1 MLRKLRERI
10 QTEESGFT
18 LIELL
23 VVILIIGI
31 LAAIALPAFLGQ
43 QEKGQDASAKS
54 DARNLVSQVESC
66 FATEQTY
73 VNCDT
78 TTALGATGLAYGTG
92 AGQVSVLAGA
102 TANSGASAAR
112 DRWPTPSR
120 ASSPYCSL
128 RISVVGASSLRW
140 RYSIPASARLFSSR
154 RAFAHGYSLP
164 RTPRRWR
171 TSIISRASTLRSAS
185 KKASSVKP

>member
-10 QTEESGFT
+10 QPEESGFT
-18 LIELL
+18 LSELL

-54 DARNLVSQVESC
+54 DARNMVSQVESC

-78 TTALGATGLAYGTG
+78 STALGSTGLAYGTG
-92 AGQVSVLAGA
+92 AGQVSVVAGA
-102 TANSGASAAR
+102 TANSDTVEGGSKARNGGAHKIGMAEGTTGVAR
-112 DRWPTPSR
+112 TWQ
-120 ASSPYCSL
+120 
-128 RISVVGASSLRW
+128 
-140 RYSIPASARLFSSR
+140 
-154 RAFAHGYSLP
+154 
-164 RTPRRWR
+164 
-171 TSIISRASTLRSAS
+171 
-185 KKASSVKP
+185 